1 MVVVIVSGVIAVLC
15 FLIWLFC
22 TILVKSYD
30 KDINNEVNET
40 EVVQQPL
47 NPAEIGY
54 NFSSEEVKNFLK
66 NHPIEN
72 AIVNEVR
79 RESFGPN
86 HVDFD
91 LIRNRR
97 FLDKIKI
104 IFAYSGIVEDKTRSI
119 VIVTDKM
126 VLLHNGN
133 NNKSV
138 FYLAPNLKY
147 FINRLVGEVI
157 LTQDTWTKNSSVLGN
172 AIAGGIIAGG
182 TGAIVGAVAAANRN
196 NNGGRTVTSRQY
208 DSHRRAIRID
218 GVSGNYNN
226 DNPDYIYLNFG
237 VGQFGFPDLGNY
249 TIETETQYRRYSIDS
264 SDLFGTTVSQFNSLC
279 DFVLKLCHYYDEK
292 SLEKK

>member
-22 TILVKSYD
+22 TIAVKSYD
-30 KDINNEVNET
+30 KDIINEVNET

-47 NPAEIGY
+47 NPIENGY
-54 NFSSEEVKNFLK
+54 DISSEEVKHFLRY
-66 NHPIEN
+66 HHIEKR
-72 AIVNEVR
+72 IVEQVIHNTYNQVMV
-79 RESFGPN
+79 ESY
-86 HVDFD
+86 
-91 LIRNRR
+91 LIRNSE
-97 FLDKIKI
+97 FSKKIKI
-104 IFAYSGIVEDKTRSI
+104 IFSYINYEESKTKSI

-126 VLLHNGN
+126 VFLHNGK
-133 NNKSV
+133 NNKST

-157 LTQDTWTKNSSVLGN
+157 LRQDTWTKNSSVLGN

-196 NNGGRTVTSRQY
+196 NNGGMTVKSCQY
-208 DSHRRAIRID
+208 DSQRRAITID
-218 GVSGNYNN
+218 GVSGKYYNN
-226 DNPDYIYLNFG
+226 VDQIYLNFG

-249 TIETETQYRRYSIDS
+249 TIPTDTQFRRYSIDS
-264 SDLFGTTVSQFNSLC
+264 SDLFGTTVSQFNSLS

-292 SLEKK
+292 SINKK

>member
-47 NPAEIGY
+47 NPIEIGY
-54 NFSSEEVKNFLK
+54 DISSEEVKYFLRY
-66 NHPIEN
+66 HHIEKR
-72 AIVNEVR
+72 IVEQVIHNTYNQVMV
-79 RESFGPN
+79 ESY
-86 HVDFD
+86 
-91 LIRNRR
+91 LIGNSE
-97 FLDKIKI
+97 FSKKIKI
-104 IFAYSGIVEDKTRSI
+104 IFSYINYEESKTKSI

-126 VLLHNGN
+126 VFLHNGK
-133 NNKSV
+133 NNKST

-157 LTQDTWTKNSSVLGN
+157 LRQDTWTKNSSVLGN

-196 NNGGRTVTSRQY
+196 NNGGMTVKSCQY
-208 DSHRRAIRID
+208 DSQRRAITID
-218 GVSGNYNN
+218 GVSGKYNN
-226 DNPDYIYLNFG
+226 NVDRIYLNFD
-237 VGQFGFPDLGNY
+237 VAQFGYPDLGNY
-249 TIETETQYRRYSIDS
+249 TIERETQFRRYSIDS
-264 SDLFGTTVSQFNSLC
+264 SDLFGTTLSQFNSLS

-292 SLEKK
+292 SINKK